1 MMISELSY
9 LHLQHVEEVRIA
21 AELERRREQQE
32 RALDDD
38 AFAVAASG
46 RGAGRGWWASVLH
59 PRVRQAAASP
69 SREHARAA

>member
-9 LHLQHVEEVRIA
+9 LHLQHAEEVRIS

-32 RALDDD
+32 RDLDDD
-38 AFAVAASG
+38 AFAAVARG

-59 PRVRQAAASP
+59 PHMRQAGAGP